1 MNNSSSSLTG
11 RTGRAVGFR
20 LGGNFVAVGLGMA
33 LGVILA
39 RILPPSEFGVFGVG
53 LAVVT
58 VADIIS
64 SAGMFQALV
73 QRKDLRP
80 EDESTGFALQL
91 TGASIL
97 GTLLVF

>member
-1 MNNSSSSLTG
+1 MSKRSQKGTLTE

-20 LGGNFVAVGLGMA
+20 IGGNIALVFLGLG

-39 RILPPSEFGVFGVG
+39 RILPPHEFGVFTVG
-53 LAVVT
+53 LGIVT

-80 EDESTGFALQL
+80 EDEATG
-91 TGASIL
+91 
-97 GTLLVF
+97 